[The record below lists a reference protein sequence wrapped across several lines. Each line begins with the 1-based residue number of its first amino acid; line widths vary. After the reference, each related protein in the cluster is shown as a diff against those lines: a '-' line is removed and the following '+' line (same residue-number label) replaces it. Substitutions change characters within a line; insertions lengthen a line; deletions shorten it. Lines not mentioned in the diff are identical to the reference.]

1 MGISKTD
8 KFTAGQN
15 KLANIAKALG
25 HPARIAILETL
36 NKRNTCVCGDLVDEL
51 PLSQSTISQH
61 LAELKKAGL
70 ITGTINGPSTC
81 YCVGQNAWNSAKET
95 INQFMNASVHTEECR

>member
-1 MGISKTD
+1 MGISKTE
-8 KFTAGQN
+8 KFTESQN
-15 KLANIAKALG
+15 ELANIAKALG

-36 NKRNTCVCGDLVDEL
+36 SKRNTCVCGDLVDEL

-81 YCVGQNAWNSAKET
+81 YCIDEKVWQEAKMI
-95 INQFMNASVHTEECR
+95 INQFMSASVIAEECC

>member
-1 MGISKTD
+1 MGITKTE
-8 KFTAGQN
+8 KFTAKQN
-15 KLANIAKALG
+15 RLANIAKALG

-36 NKRNTCVCGDLVDEL
+36 SQRSTCVCGDLVDEL

-61 LAELKKAGL
+61 LAELKKTGL

-81 YCVGQNAWNSAKET
+81 YCIDGKAWEEAKT
-95 INQFMNASVHTEECR
+95 IINQFMRASVSTEECC

>member
-1 MGISKTD
+1 MGITKTE
-8 KFTAGQN
+8 KFTKSQN
-15 KLANIAKALG
+15 QLANIAKALG

-36 NKRNTCVCGDLVDEL
+36 SKRNTCVCGDLVDEL

-61 LAELKKAGL
+61 LSELKKIGF

-81 YCVGQNAWNSAKET
+81 YCIDGKAWEDAKT
-95 INQFMNASVHTEECR
+95 IINQFMSTSVSAENCC

>member
-1 MGISKTD
+1 MGISKTE
-8 KFTAGQN
+8 KFTKEQN
-15 KLANIAKALG
+15 QLANIAKALA

-36 NKRNTCVCGDLVDEL
+36 SKRSTCVCGDLVDEL

-61 LAELKKAGL
+61 LAELKKAEL

-81 YCVGQNAWNSAKET
+81 YCIDQKVWDESKII
-95 INQFMNASVHTEECR
+95 INQFMSTSVATAHCC

>member
-1 MGISKTD
+1 MGISKTE
-8 KFTAGQN
+8 KFTDKQN
-15 KLANIAKALG
+15 ELANIAKALG

-36 NKRNTCVCGDLVDEL
+36 SKRNTCVCGDLVDEL

-70 ITGTINGPSTC
+70 ITGTIKGPSTC
-81 YCVGQNAWNSAKET
+81 YCIDQKMWQEAKMI
-95 INQFMNASVHTEECR
+95 INQFMSTSVMAEDCC